1 MKRALVLCSVAVCG
15 CSLLQTVA
23 QRREPT
29 LSFKDASLSDV
40 TFAGATVNLTFTV
53 ENPNPVGI
61 SLAESDYKLSVAGKQ
76 LVAGKPPAGLHVPAS
91 GSAELTLLAQA
102 LPGELGE
109 WVAFLLRLTA

>member
-29 LSFKDASLSDV
+29 LSFKDASLSDG
-40 TFAGATVNLTFTV
+40 TFAGATGNLTFTV

-76 LVAGKPPAGLHVPAS
+76 LVAGKPPPGGADPGGGRGERAP
-91 GSAELTLLAQA
+91 SAHGRGRG
-102 LPGELGE
+102 P
-109 WVAFLLRLTA
+109 

>member
-40 TFAGATVNLTFTV
+40 SLAGATVNLTFTV
-53 ENPNPVGI
+53 ENPNTVGI
-61 SLAESDYKLSVAGKQ
+61 SLTESYYKLSVAGKSS
-76 LVAGKPPAGLHVPAS
+76 VASKTHAGRQMHANGNDEV
-91 GSAELTLLAQA
+91 TLLAQVPCAYRRHA
-102 LPGELGE
+102 L
-109 WVAFLLRLTA
+109 